1 MIDAGVILRALD
13 HENPVRRGDAT
24 VADCRTLW
32 ERALRESRVLMP
44 PFVFLEVLAG
54 AGGRAPFPVVSSVE
68 HVGFSYRA
76 AEIMAPW
83 VRPATGKRGKRDP
96 KSTRNVVGY
105 DALIVGTAA
114 FHEVEVLVSLEP
126 GIKALGKLAGVRV
139 VEPHELLKG
148 TQGKLFASD

>member
-1 MIDAGVILRALD
+1 MLDAGVIIRALD
-13 HENPVRRGDAT
+13 HENPARRGDAA

-32 ERALRESRVLMP
+32 ERSLRESRVLMP

-54 AGGRAPFPVVSSVE
+54 AGGQAPFPVVGSVE

-76 AEIMAPW
+76 AEMMAPW
-83 VRPATGKRGKRDP
+83 VRPATGKRAAKDARSP
-96 KSTRNVVGY
+96 RNVVGY

-114 FHEVEVLVSLEP
+114 FHEVEVLVSLDA
-126 GIKALGKLAGVRV
+126 GVKALGKLAGVRV